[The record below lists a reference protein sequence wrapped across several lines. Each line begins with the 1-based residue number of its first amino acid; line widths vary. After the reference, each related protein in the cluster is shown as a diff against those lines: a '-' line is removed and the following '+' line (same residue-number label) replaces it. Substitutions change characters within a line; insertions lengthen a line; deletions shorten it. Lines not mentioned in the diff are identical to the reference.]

1 MNEHIIKF
9 LQIFVL
15 FIFSNTALAEPSTID
30 WEDLS
35 PAEGKGVKLKLD
47 TKADIRGIPDIS
59 EFNNSKEYLDN
70 FLEDMKFVKETQE
83 ESGFINMNLNNKE
96 IKIAGYITP
105 IAFDG
110 DNVTE
115 FLFVPFRGA
124 CIHVPPPPA
133 NQIIYVK
140 SASGLKADEIWSPQ
154 WITGT
159 LLANSVST
167 IVADV
172 GYSIQDASVQPYS
185 NDINLF
191 DLVK

>member
-1 MNEHIIKF
+1 MNVYIVKLLQVFII
-9 LQIFVL
+9 
-15 FIFSNTALAEPSTID
+15 FIFSNAVCAEPSVID

-35 PAEGKGVKLKLD
+35 PTEAQGVKLKLD
-47 TKADIRGIPDIS
+47 TKADVRGIPDIS

-70 FLEDMKFVKETQE
+70 FLDDMKFVKEMQE

>member
-1 MNEHIIKF
+1 MNQCIIKF
-9 LQIFVL
+9 FL
-15 FIFSNTALAEPSTID
+15 IFSIFISADAVPSEPSTID

-35 PAEGKGVKLKLD
+35 PAEGHGVKLKLD

-133 NQIIYVK
+133 NQII
-140 SASGLKADEIWSPQ
+140 
-154 WITGT
+154 
-159 LLANSVST
+159 
-167 IVADV
+167 
-172 GYSIQDASVQPYS
+172 
-185 NDINLF
+185 
-191 DLVK
+191 

>member
-1 MNEHIIKF
+1 MNGYLTKLLNVF
-9 LQIFVL
+9 
-15 FIFSNTALAEPSTID
+15 FICILSNSVFAEPSVID

-35 PAEGKGVKLKLD
+35 PTEAQGVKLKLD

-172 GYSIQDASVQPYS
+172 GYSIQDASVHPYS

>member
-1 MNEHIIKF
+1 MNVYIVKLLQVFII
-9 LQIFVL
+9 
-15 FIFSNTALAEPSTID
+15 FIFSNAVCAEPSVID

-35 PAEGKGVKLKLD
+35 PTEAQGVKLKLD
-47 TKADIRGIPDIS
+47 TKADVRGIPDIS

-70 FLEDMKFVKETQE
+70 FLDDMKFVKEKQE
-83 ESGFINMNLNNKE
+83 ESGFINMNLNNKK

>member
-1 MNEHIIKF
+1 MNVYIVKLLQVFII
-9 LQIFVL
+9 
-15 FIFSNTALAEPSTID
+15 FIFSNAVCAEPSVID

-35 PAEGKGVKLKLD
+35 PTEAQGVKLKLD
-47 TKADIRGIPDIS
+47 TKADVRSIPDIS

-70 FLEDMKFVKETQE
+70 FLDDMKFVKEMQE

>member
-1 MNEHIIKF
+1 MNQCIIKF
-9 LQIFVL
+9 FL
-15 FIFSNTALAEPSTID
+15 IFSIFISADAVLSEPSTID

-35 PAEGKGVKLKLD
+35 PAEGHGVKLKLD
-47 TKADIRGIPDIS
+47 HQADIRGIPDIS
-59 EFNNSKEYLDN
+59 EFNGSKEYLDN
-70 FLEDMKFVKETQE
+70 FLDDMKYVKATQG
-83 ESGFINMNLNNKE
+83 ESGFINMDLNNKK

-115 FLFVPFRGA
+115 FLFVPYRGA

-133 NQIIYVK
+133 NQIIYVE
-140 SASGLKADEIWSPQ
+140 SARGLKADKIWFPQ
-154 WITGT
+154 WITGI

-172 GYSIQDASVQPYS
+172 GYSIKNASVTPYQ
-185 NDINLF
+185 NEVNIF
-191 DLVK
+191 DLLK

>member
-1 MNEHIIKF
+1 MNVYIVKLLQVFII
-9 LQIFVL
+9 
-15 FIFSNTALAEPSTID
+15 FIFSNAVCAEPSVID

-35 PAEGKGVKLKLD
+35 PTEAQGVKLKLD
-47 TKADIRGIPDIS
+47 TKADVRGIPDIS

-70 FLEDMKFVKETQE
+70 FLDDMKFVKEMQE
-83 ESGFINMNLNNKE
+83 ESGFINMNLNNKK

>member
-1 MNEHIIKF
+1 MNVYIVKLLQVFII
-9 LQIFVL
+9 
-15 FIFSNTALAEPSTID
+15 FIFSNAVCAEPSVID

-35 PAEGKGVKLKLD
+35 PTEAQGVKLKLD
-47 TKADIRGIPDIS
+47 TKADVRGIPDIS

-70 FLEDMKFVKETQE
+70 FLDDMKFVKEMQE

-172 GYSIQDASVQPYS
+172 GYSIQDAYVQPYS

>member
-1 MNEHIIKF
+1 
-9 LQIFVL
+9 
-15 FIFSNTALAEPSTID
+15 
-30 WEDLS
+30 
-35 PAEGKGVKLKLD
+35 
-47 TKADIRGIPDIS
+47 
-59 EFNNSKEYLDN
+59 
-70 FLEDMKFVKETQE
+70 MKFVKETQE

-172 GYSIQDASVQPYS
+172 GYSIQDASVHPYR

-191 DLVK
+191 DLIK

>member
-1 MNEHIIKF
+1 MNGYLTKF
-9 LQIFVL
+9 LNVF
-15 FIFSNTALAEPSTID
+15 FIFILSNSVFAEPSVID

-35 PAEGKGVKLKLD
+35 PTEAQGVKLKLD

-70 FLEDMKFVKETQE
+70 FLEDMKFVKEMQE

-172 GYSIQDASVQPYS
+172 GYSIQDASVHPYR